1 MAIHPKQGVGEGPE
15 ISAVQPW
22 RRALGLENSLCSVLC
37 CGVDVAT
44 AITFLQP
51 LGVKKYP
58 IHKKAEFRKGHPSS
72 TLMVY
77 VMPGYNFKVLRREN
91 CLSSR
96 FWALPF
102 LKHAGPQSPFFLLFS
117 QWRQQGEFRDQRWSA
132 SPGNSTQR
140 NAFREQRAGKISA
153 FSPAQ
158 PQRHWL
164 GNATFLSCMESAIAH
179 MRCKHVDEEGVL
191 LAGTCCPHRWKS
203 ALSKRSLGIR
213 VAFTAFKPPVNG
225 NP

>member
-22 RRALGLENSLCSVLC
+22 RCALGLENSLCSVLC

-102 LKHAGPQSPFFLLFS
+102 LKHAGPQSPFFCCSPSGDSRENLGTRGGL
-117 QWRQQGEFRDQRWSA
+117 RVQG
-132 SPGNSTQR
+132 TVH
-140 NAFREQRAGKISA
+140 REMVFGSKGLGKSV
-153 FSPAQ
+153 
-158 PQRHWL
+158 H
-164 GNATFLSCMESAIAH
+164 
-179 MRCKHVDEEGVL
+179 
-191 LAGTCCPHRWKS
+191 S
-203 ALSKRSLGIR
+203 ALLSPRGTGWEMPRFSLAWR
-213 VAFTAFKPPVNG
+213 VPLPICAASMLTRRGFC
-225 NP
+225 